1 MTDHPVLVNL
11 PDAIFDP
18 LRQIAEE
25 KGQSVEAILIEQ
37 LRSVQSVVLPALSA
51 DEERELIAFKF
62 LSEDTLR
69 AIAKEQMPDAMQAQL
84 QQLMDKNN
92 LGTITPAEHGE
103 LTELVERSQRL
114 MLRKAWAAGILME
127 RGHSITGADFA
138 DDHE

>member
-11 PDAIFDP
+11 PDTIFDP

-25 KGQSVEAILIEQ
+25 KGQSVESLVIEQ
-37 LRSVQSVVLPALSA
+37 LRSVQSVVLPSLSA

-62 LSEDTLR
+62 LSDDTLR
-69 AIAKEQMPDAMQAQL
+69 AIAKEQMPDGIQARL

-92 LGTITPAEHGE
+92 LGTITSVEHDE

-127 RGHSITGADFA
+127 RGHAITGADFA
-138 DDHE
+138 EDHE